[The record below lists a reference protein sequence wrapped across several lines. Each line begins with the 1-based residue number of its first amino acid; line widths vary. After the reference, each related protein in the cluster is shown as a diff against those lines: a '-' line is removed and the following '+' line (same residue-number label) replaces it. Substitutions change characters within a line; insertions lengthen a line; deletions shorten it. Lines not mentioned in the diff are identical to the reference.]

1 MYSFFSF
8 YFKGSEIMFNNPY
21 TQTYNT
27 QPQFNNLDQNYLN
40 MLDKEEEK
48 IKNMRNNYMNR
59 YQQPTNLTQNFQLA
73 PTRDVIRY
81 ANNID
86 EVGKDVVTGDTPFF
100 SRDMSIVWIKN
111 ANGEIK
117 TYELNEVVLKD
128 EKDMKID
135 LLMAQIEDLKRGM
148 MKYESNT
155 NVVESSE
162 SKESTD
168 VPTISKS
175 TKTKK

>member
-1 MYSFFSF
+1 
-8 YFKGSEIMFNNPY
+8 MFNNPY

-27 QPQFNNLDQNYLN
+27 QTQLNNIDQNYLN

-48 IKNMRNNYMNR
+48 IKNMRTNYMNR

-73 PTRDVIRY
+73 PTNVIRY

-86 EVGKDVVTGDTPFF
+86 EVTKDTVTGDTPFF
-100 SRDMSIVWIKN
+100 SRDMSVVWIKN
-111 ANGEIK
+111 TNGDIK

-135 LLMAQIEDLKRGM
+135 FLMAQIEELKKGM
-148 MKYESNT
+148 INNARSNNTNDDESN
-155 NVVESSE
+155 SSE
-162 SKESTD
+162 KPSNVS
-168 VPTISKS
+168 TISKP
-175 TKTKK
+175 TKKSK